1 MSYIINNT
9 RGQIVAVVG
18 DGTINTT
25 ATDLALVGRAVTNY
39 GEYQNENY
47 VYLLENFAN
56 PASPPQ
62 PILGQLWY
70 NSSTDVINTYSS
82 ANAWIALAT
91 QDYVQAAKISPAFTG
106 VPTAPTATTGTNTTQ
121 IATTAFVQNI
131 KLSPAFTG
139 VPTAPTATTGT
150 NTTQVATTAFV
161 QNEKSSPVF
170 TGTPA
175 APTASVGTNNTQIA
189 TTAFVQLNKD
199 SPAFTGTPTAPT
211 AAANVANTQIATTA
225 FVQTKIGALGTM
237 SVQDAGA
244 VAITGGTITGLSSA
258 IPLASGGTGANT
270 AADARTNL
278 GLGTMA
284 TQSASNVQITGG
296 SIFGLTSSV
305 PLASGGT
312 GANTAAGARTNLGLG
327 SMATQNSFEVSITG
341 GSILNSS
348 FFNGTVTGLIN
359 PLAVVDGGTGATNV
373 VGARQN
379 LGLAS
384 GATTTVGTMAVQN
397 ASAVAIT
404 GGTITGIAP
413 IAVAAGGT
421 GASTASGARD
431 NLGITSVFNS
441 LGTMSSQN
449 ANTVTI
455 TGGTITGVV
464 MAVTAGGT
472 GATNAAAARTNLGL
486 VIGTDVAPVASPAF
500 TGIPVAPTAAVG
512 TATTQLATT
521 AFVTNSPQFAGVP
534 VAPTAAVGTN
544 TTQLATT
551 AFVQSVVRAL
561 HPVGSIYTATVSTNP
576 ATLFGFGTWTQ
587 FAAGRMMMGAGGSF
601 SPGTTGGSNDASVV
615 SHTHTAT
622 STDSGH
628 VHSGALQTFSAGGQN
643 ASGAPNFINNINTGT
658 GFANITTTV
667 NATGVSGTNA
677 NLPPYIVVYMWQ
689 RTA

>member
-39 GEYQNENY
+39 GEFQNENY

-70 NSSTDVINTYSS
+70 NSSTDVINTYNS

-91 QDYVQAAKISPAFTG
+91 QDYVQAAKISPDFTG

-150 NTTQVATTAFV
+150 NTTQIATTAFV

-258 IPLASGGTGANT
+258 IPLASGGTGA
-270 AADARTNL
+270 
-278 GLGTMA
+278 
-284 TQSASNVQITGG
+284 S
-296 SIFGLTSSV
+296 
-305 PLASGGT
+305 
-312 GANTAAGARTNLGLG
+312 TAAGARTNLGLG
-327 SMATQNSFEVSITG
+327 DMATQSSSNVQITG
-341 GSILNSS
+341 GTI
-348 FFNGTVTGLIN
+348 TGLSSAL
-359 PLAVVDGGTGATNV
+359 PLASGGTGSSTAS
-373 VGARQN
+373 GARTN

-397 ASAVAIT
+397 ANAVTIT
-404 GGTITGIAP
+404 GGTITGVSP

-421 GASTASGARD
+421 GASTALGARN
-431 NLGITSVFNS
+431 NLGITAVFDS

-449 ANTVTI
+449 ANAVTI

-464 MAVTAGGT
+464 MAVVAGGT
-472 GATNAAAARTNLGL
+472 GATDAASARTNLGAAASATN
-486 VIGTDVAPVASPAF
+486 IIAGTGLSGGGALTANVNLAIATNSNGYGIRYISNASP
-500 TGIPVAPTAAVG
+500 
-512 TATTQLATT
+512 
-521 AFVTNSPQFAGVP
+521 
-534 VAPTAAVGTN
+534 
-544 TTQLATT
+544 
-551 AFVQSVVRAL
+551 
-561 HPVGSIYTATVSTNP
+561 
-576 ATLFGFGTWTQ
+576 
-587 FAAGRMMMGAGGSF
+587 
-601 SPGTTGGSNDASVV
+601 TGGNDG
-615 SHTHTAT
+615 
-622 STDSGH
+622 DIWY
-628 VHSGALQTFSAGGQN
+628 Q
-643 ASGAPNFINNINTGT
+643 I
-658 GFANITTTV
+658 
-667 NATGVSGTNA
+667 
-677 NLPPYIVVYMWQ
+677 
-689 RTA
+689 

>member
-1 MSYIINNT
+1 
-9 RGQIVAVVG
+9 
-18 DGTINTT
+18 
-25 ATDLALVGRAVTNY
+25 
-39 GEYQNENY
+39 
-47 VYLLENFAN
+47 
-56 PASPPQ
+56 
-62 PILGQLWY
+62 
-70 NSSTDVINTYSS
+70 
-82 ANAWIALAT
+82 
-91 QDYVQAAKISPAFTG
+91 
-106 VPTAPTATTGTNTTQ
+106 
-121 IATTAFVQNI
+121 
-131 KLSPAFTG
+131 
-139 VPTAPTATTGT
+139 
-150 NTTQVATTAFV
+150 
-161 QNEKSSPVF
+161 
-170 TGTPA
+170 
-175 APTASVGTNNTQIA
+175 
-189 TTAFVQLNKD
+189 VQLNKD

-397 ASAVAIT
+397 ASAVTIT

-449 ANTVTI
+449 ANAVTI

-472 GATNAAAARTNLGL
+472 GATTAAAARTNLGL

-500 TGIPVAPTAAVG
+500 TGNPTAPTAAFDDND
-512 TATTQLATT
+512 T
-521 AFVTNSPQFAGVP
+521 SI
-534 VAPTAAVGTN
+534 
-544 TTQLATT
+544 ATT
-551 AFVQSVVRAL
+551 AFVQAAL
-561 HPVGSIYTATVSTNP
+561 AKLYPVGSVYTSTVSTNP
-576 ATLFGFGTWTQ
+576 NSLFGFGTWTA
-587 FAAGRMMMGAGGSF
+587 FGAGRVLIGNGGGFSAGA
-601 SPGTTGGSNDASVV
+601 TGGSADAVVV

-677 NLPPYIVVYMWQ
+677 NLQPYIVVYMWQ

>member
-121 IATTAFVQNI
+121 I
-131 KLSPAFTG
+131 
-139 VPTAPTATTGT
+139 
-150 NTTQVATTAFV
+150 ATTAFV

-397 ASAVAIT
+397 ASAVTIT

-449 ANTVTI
+449 ANAVTI

-472 GATNAAAARTNLGL
+472 GATTAAAARTNLGL

-500 TGIPVAPTAAVG
+500 TGNPTAPTAAFDDND
-512 TATTQLATT
+512 T
-521 AFVTNSPQFAGVP
+521 SI
-534 VAPTAAVGTN
+534 
-544 TTQLATT
+544 ATT
-551 AFVQSVVRAL
+551 AFVQAAL
-561 HPVGSIYTATVSTNP
+561 AKLYPVGSVYTSTVSTNP
-576 ATLFGFGTWTQ
+576 NSLFGFGTWTA
-587 FAAGRMMMGAGGSF
+587 FGAGRVLIGNGGGFSAGA
-601 SPGTTGGSNDASVV
+601 TGGSADAVVV

-677 NLPPYIVVYMWQ
+677 NLQPYIVVYMWQ

>member
-150 NTTQVATTAFV
+150 NTTQIATTAFV

-449 ANTVTI
+449 ANAVTI

-472 GATNAAAARTNLGL
+472 GATTAAAARTNLGL

-500 TGIPVAPTAAVG
+500 TGNPTAPTAAFDDND
-512 TATTQLATT
+512 T
-521 AFVTNSPQFAGVP
+521 SI
-534 VAPTAAVGTN
+534 
-544 TTQLATT
+544 ATT
-551 AFVQSVVRAL
+551 AFVQAAL
-561 HPVGSIYTATVSTNP
+561 AKLYPVGSVYTSTVSTNP
-576 ATLFGFGTWTQ
+576 NSLFGFGTWTA
-587 FAAGRMMMGAGGSF
+587 FGAGRVLIGNGGGFSAGA
-601 SPGTTGGSNDASVV
+601 TGGSADAVVV

-677 NLPPYIVVYMWQ
+677 NLQPYIVVYMWQ